1 VSSVEADRERL
12 GQSKM
17 LAWLKRDLPMM
28 EMATVYLSDRGD
40 YHNHAL
46 FCALI
51 PDARIEQS
59 LGDLSWDLTEG
70 EGLPGAVKYGLHEA
84 AKVSYLRFG
93 NTEGVEPLVFCRG
106 FHGIRDDYIE
116 ISEEFR
122 HFHRLYRDRKHERYI
137 KIDDDGNEHVVAI
150 TEPNRVQIRIRE
162 VRQFLAIKEMHLAIQ
177 FDCREQSGHSLESL
191 GLAEGGEDKREGLF
205 TWGLHF
211 GDLRGV
217 GGGRA
222 FSRLLG
228 KRLVPPVAKE
238 KSGFWGF
245 AEEEPKKHV
254 DFIIGVDENGEEVT
268 HTCDPGRLANNFGA
282 NPEAPH
288 YLTPVQFRKE
298 VLDKY
303 YQQPSKYSVES
314 GILRCGGLWS
324 MYIDNHFTDK
334 VAAWLGDL
342 GRDLPYHEQMHWRS
356 HNIAPVGSVS
366 ETYFR
371 RQILAIATDSD
382 QPEHEFLRLYERLH
396 AACNESTGWQIL
408 LPLAPADAHRL
419 QAVRIPAT
427 DEQRDFDDLVLAL
440 TKILVDSLNEKELN
454 RLIPSAERSEVK
466 GSVSRLECALRE
478 CGMPDFE
485 DHIQFLRNLQ
495 NLRSAGTAHRKGS
508 NYQKIAREFRV
519 DSQSLRSVFG
529 GILIRGLRFLEFLEK
544 AVRSGLLSP
553 EERQGV
559 EEK

>member
-1 VSSVEADRERL
+1 MSGVEADRERL
-12 GQSKM
+12 GQSEM
-17 LAWLKRDLPMM
+17 LAWLRRDLPMV
-28 EMATVYLSDRGD
+28 EMGTVYLSDRGD
-40 YHNHAL
+40 QHNHAV

-51 PDARIEQS
+51 PNGCIERS
-59 LGDLSWDLTEG
+59 LGDLSWDLAEG
-70 EGLPGAVKYGLHEA
+70 QGLPGAVKYGLHEG

-93 NTEGVEPLVFCRG
+93 NTDGVEPLVFCRG

-122 HFHRLYRDRKHERYI
+122 HFHQLYHERKQDHYS
-137 KIDDDGNEHVVAI
+137 KIDGDGAEHVVAI
-150 TEPNRVQIRIRE
+150 IEPGRVQIRIKE
-162 VRQFLAIKEMHLAIQ
+162 IRQFLAIKEMHLAVQ
-177 FDCREQSGHSLESL
+177 FDCREHSSHSLEAL
-191 GLAEGGEDKREGLF
+191 GLEEGGEDKRDGLF
-205 TWGLHF
+205 VWGLHF

-217 GGGRA
+217 GADRA

-245 AEEEPKKHV
+245 AKEEPRKHV
-254 DFIIGVDENGEEVT
+254 DFIIGIDENGDEVT
-268 HTCDPGRLANNFGA
+268 HTCDPDQLANFFGA
-282 NPEAPH
+282 NPGAPN
-288 YLTPVQFRKE
+288 YLTAVHFRKE

-314 GILRCGGLWS
+314 GILRCGSLWS
-324 MYIDNHFTDK
+324 MYIDNHFTDR

-342 GRDLPYHEQMHWRS
+342 GRGLPYQEQLHWRS
-356 HNIAPVGSVS
+356 HNIAPVGGVS

-371 RQILAIATDSD
+371 RQVLAIATDSD
-382 QPEHEFLRLYERLH
+382 RPEHEFQRLYGRLH
-396 AACNESTGWQIL
+396 GACNESTGWQIL
-408 LPLAPADAHRL
+408 LPLAAEDAHCL
-419 QAVRIPAT
+419 QALRIPAT

-466 GSVSRLECALRE
+466 GSVSRLERALQE

-495 NLRSAGTAHRKGS
+495 SLRSAGTAHRKGS

-529 GILIRGLRFLEFLEK
+529 GILIRGLRLLEFLEK

-553 EERQGV
+553 EEQRGV